1 MARPAL
7 PRGLRVF
14 LDAVR
19 GLAALEVVA
28 HHLVS
33 VNAYGGPVVL
43 RDVFAFGQE
52 AVMVFFLLS
61 GFVVYANEFDR
72 RGGVGAYLF
81 RRLRRIYPPLVL
93 ALVLSIGVAAADRD
107 LVAEFHPG
115 QVLGTLVALQDN
127 GALKPGVIVDPPFH
141 NLALWSLSYEI
152 AFYLVFPLLASAL
165 HRWPRL
171 TPHLVGAVSLA
182 AFAAY
187 RVHPGHAVLVLAYL
201 LVWWAG
207 AAMARAFLQ
216 DRVGPRALAPELLW
230 LTALTALAVGTTLR
244 LGTGGGFAAYPL
256 LMVRHFGVAT
266 ALVTL
271 VAVVAPTLRA
281 RPALA
286 AALGRG
292 LARVAAPSAFLAS
305 ISYGLYVFHWPLLVQ
320 WGFPHTG
327 PVPFAVAAVTLLA
340 LAVAGDRWAGAGLAR
355 RHRRPVA
362 VAV

>member
-171 TPHLVGAVSLA
+171 TPHLVGAA
-182 AFAAY
+182 AAPSIAPLT
-187 RVHPGHAVLVLAYL
+187 VWGHN
-201 LVWWAG
+201 
-207 AAMARAFLQ
+207 
-216 DRVGPRALAPELLW
+216 P
-230 LTALTALAVGTTLR
+230 
-244 LGTGGGFAAYPL
+244 LGRSP
-256 LMVRHFGVAT
+256 VRSATNAAT
-266 ALVTL
+266 ALCC
-271 VAVVAPTLRA
+271 PMIR
-281 RPALA
+281 A
-286 AALGRG
+286 AALCTSSGPIRMTSAWAIDHG
-292 LARVAAPSAFLAS
+292 TRWGSCRRAAASRASSTARTGERSSDTRRSAGISRTAS
-305 ISYGLYVFHWPLLVQ
+305 SSSSHM
-320 WGFPHTG
+320 TSD
-327 PVPFAVAAVTLLA
+327 FAVK
-340 LAVAGDRWAGAGLAR
+340 
-355 RHRRPVA
+355 
-362 VAV
+362 